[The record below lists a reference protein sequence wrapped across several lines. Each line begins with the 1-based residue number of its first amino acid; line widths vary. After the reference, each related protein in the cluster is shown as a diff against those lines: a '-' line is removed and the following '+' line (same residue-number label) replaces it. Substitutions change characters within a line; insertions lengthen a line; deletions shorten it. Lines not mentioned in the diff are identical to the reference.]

1 VGEYIRTGLDYN
13 TWRTNFA
20 QGVRMAK
27 NRRQW
32 RIDFTLTLPGMF
44 EVRNI
49 EALAQEFGVDIL
61 AKVIFSF
68 SPDIIL
74 SPLALPRD
82 LLNRTVDSLL
92 PDVKGTLHDMLVQ
105 LKNRPT
111 FAEQWPDTFTKELAR
126 GKARVLQLEQIRGGM
141 TLADILAQDPEILK
155 WYNDIT

>member
-1 VGEYIRTGLDYN
+1 MG
-13 TWRTNFA
+13 
-20 QGVRMAK
+20 K

-44 EVRNI
+44 EVGNI
-49 EALAQEFGVDIL
+49 EALAQEFSVDIL

-74 SPLALPRD
+74 SPLALPRA
-82 LLNRTVDSLL
+82 LLDKTVDRLVT
-92 PDVKGTLHDMLVQ
+92 DTTGAMRDMLLQ